1 MVLYFAVC
9 TVLVGMTHLLS
20 AEEENRR
27 FQFSKRLMGTD
38 VQITIDALEDD
49 NPEPAVEAAFKE
61 GKRLNKIFSDWDAD
75 SEISRFSRSSQSDQF
90 FKMSK
95 ELFEV
100 LAYSQELAHKSKGA
114 FDITIGPL
122 SRLWRIARH
131 QGRLPE
137 KKKIKETFER
147 TGFQKLVL
155 QEEQISGK
163 LLHRGMVLDMGGIA
177 KGYIADRMLEVLK
190 KKGFPRCLIDA
201 GGDLTLGEPP
211 RAQKGWRVQIGGI
224 SNSQI
229 PALELSNCA
238 IATSGD
244 LEQYLQFEGK
254 RYSHLIDPRNGY
266 AILGGSQVTMI
277 APNGMTA
284 DAHASACLILGPQ
297 ESRALLSSVTNF
309 SFYYLN
315 KVDSAQGVEIFEL
328 HKQDTE

>member
-9 TVLVGMTHLLS
+9 TVFIAITHFLS
-20 AEEENRR
+20 AEDVVRR
-27 FQFSKRLMGTD
+27 FQFSERLMGTD
-38 VQITIDALEDD
+38 VQITIDALDSD
-49 NPEPAVEAAFKE
+49 NPELAARAAFKE
-61 GKRLNKIFSDWDAD
+61 GNRLNKIFSDWDAD
-75 SEISRFSRSSQSDQF
+75 SEVSRFSRSSQSDQTT
-90 FKMSK
+90 KMSI

-100 LAYSQELAHKSKGA
+100 LSYSQELAHKSKGA
-114 FDITIGPL
+114 FDITVGPL
-122 SRLWRIARH
+122 SRLWRMARH
-131 QGRLPE
+131 QGKLPE
-137 KKKIKETFER
+137 KKKIEETLER
-147 TGFQKLVL
+147 TGYQKLVL
-155 QEEQISGK
+155 QEGEISGQ
-163 LLHRGMVLDMGGIA
+163 LLKRGMVLDMGGIA

-190 KKGFPRCLIDA
+190 KNGFARCLIDA

-266 AILGGSQVTMI
+266 AIEGGSQVTII
-277 APNGMTA
+277 APNGMAA
-284 DAHASACLILGPQ
+284 DAHASACLILGIQ
-297 ESRALLSSVTNF
+297 GSRALLSSLTNF
-309 SFYYLN
+309 SFYSLK
-315 KVDSAQGVEIFEL
+315 KVDSAQEVEIFEL